1 MPILADNIDIVIGVD
16 SHRDTHVAAIIDP
29 ITGSVVDDLSIV
41 TDTDGYQQ
49 LFDWARTHCPD
60 GLMVWAI
67 EGCGSYAAGLA
78 RHLQTVDQW
87 VIEVE
92 RPARPTRQH
101 PAKTDLG
108 DAIRAAREILGRDL
122 DQLATPR
129 KGTCRDSLAVLMMAR
144 RGAVDAGAD
153 AQRQLHAAILTAP
166 DTLRQRFT
174 KLSTTTTKIKQ
185 AANLRPDSYTNHATG
200 DHARALQSIATRCQ
214 HNQQQAA
221 ALKKRITEL
230 VTDWRPDLLELPGLG
245 AITAAAV
252 LCTWSHPNRFRSDAA
267 FAMCAGTAPIPAS
280 SGLTNRHRLNP
291 GGDRQLNRH
300 IHTIALTRLRCHP
313 QTITY
318 RDRRRTEGKTDRE
331 IRRCIKRYIT
341 RQLFKQLQ
349 HPPA

>member
-1 MPILADNIDIVIGVD
+1 MPILADQVDIVIGVD
-16 SHRDTHVAAIIDP
+16 SHRDAHVAAIVDP
-29 ITGSVVDDLSIV
+29 VTGAVAHDLTIV

-49 LFDWARTHCPD
+49 LLDWAKTHCPD
-60 GLMVWAI
+60 AMMVWAI

-78 RHLQTVDQW
+78 RHLQAAGEW

-92 RPARPTRQH
+92 RPARPSRQQ

-108 DAIRAAREILGRDL
+108 DAIRAAREVSGRDL

-129 KGTCRDSLAVLMMAR
+129 QGTSRNSLAVLSMAR
-144 RGAVDAGAD
+144 RGAVDAAAD

-174 KLSTTTTKIKQ
+174 KLSTTAKIKL
-185 AANLRPDSYTNHATG
+185 AASLRPDNYTNPATG

-214 HNQQQAA
+214 HNQQQGVT
-221 ALKKRITEL
+221 LKKRITEL
-230 VTDWRPDLLELPGLG
+230 VTDWRPDLLELPGVG
-245 AITAAAV
+245 TITAAAV
-252 LCTWSHPNRFRSDAA
+252 LCAWSHPDRFRSDAA
-267 FAMCAGTAPIPAS
+267 FAMCAGTAPIPAG
-280 SGLTNRHRLNP
+280 SGLTTRHRLNP

-300 IHTIALTRLRCHP
+300 IHTIALTRLRCDP
-313 QTITY
+313 ETIAY
-318 RDRRRTEGKTDRE
+318 RNRRRTEGKTDRE

-349 HPPA
+349 QPPT